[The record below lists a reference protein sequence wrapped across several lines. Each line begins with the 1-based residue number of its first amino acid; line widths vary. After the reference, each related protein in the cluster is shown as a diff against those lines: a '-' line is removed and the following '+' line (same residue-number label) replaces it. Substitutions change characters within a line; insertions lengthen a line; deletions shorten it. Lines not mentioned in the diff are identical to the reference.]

1 MEDFESCAT
10 KIKMYQL
17 VILDFYETPLIES
30 SIKREAR
37 VGLAFHG
44 FNDSRWE
51 LSDY

>member
-10 KIKMYQL
+10 KIMYYI

-30 SIKREAR
+30 SIEREAR
-37 VGLAFHG
+37 VGLAFHS